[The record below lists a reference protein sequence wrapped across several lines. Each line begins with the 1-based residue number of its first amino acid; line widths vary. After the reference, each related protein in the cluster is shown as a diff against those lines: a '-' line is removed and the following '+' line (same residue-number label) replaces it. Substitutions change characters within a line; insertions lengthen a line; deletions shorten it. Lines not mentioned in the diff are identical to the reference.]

1 VYSGVKGR
9 VSLELIK
16 QSHPTDGQINI
27 NHWLI
32 DKGYAQEAE
41 ESYLSRVSALWSNIN
56 ALNWFVITV

>member
-1 VYSGVKGR
+1 VVNGV

-16 QSHPTDGQINI
+16 QSRPTDYQINI

-32 DKGYAQEAE
+32 DNGYAQEAE
-41 ESYLSRVSALWSNIN
+41 ESFLSRVSALWSNVN

>member
-1 VYSGVKGR
+1 MVNGV

-16 QSHPTDGQINI
+16 QTRPNDCQINI

-41 ESYLSRVSALWSNIN
+41 ESYLSRVSALWSNVN